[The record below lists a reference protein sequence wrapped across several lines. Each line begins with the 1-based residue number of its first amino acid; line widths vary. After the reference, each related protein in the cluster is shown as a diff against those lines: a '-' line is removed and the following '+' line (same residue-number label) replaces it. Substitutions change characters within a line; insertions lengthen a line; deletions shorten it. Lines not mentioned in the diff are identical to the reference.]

1 MGALAGSAITSAVA
15 AHLLCPQEV
24 PAGPACTVCHGVA
37 GPVLPDGL
45 LFDRGGELPA
55 EMLAGSLDLAGRGDT
70 KPGYHLSS
78 CYF

>member
-1 MGALAGSAITSAVA
+1 MAGSAITLAAV
-15 AHLLCPQEV
+15 AHLLSQQEV
-24 PAGPACTVCHGVA
+24 PAGPACRVCHGVA

-55 EMLAGSLDLAGRGDT
+55 EMLVGSLDLAGRGDT
-70 KPGYHLSS
+70 KPGYHSSS